1 MKCLRRSRLGDISTQ
16 KSMTLSQGN
25 AVTKMKMKTT
35 TTTTTTITTT
45 IITTTK
51 IITTTTTTKTT
62 MKIINFQV

>member
-35 TTTTTTITTT
+35 TTTTTTT

-51 IITTTTTTKTT
+51 IKTTTTTTKTT